1 MAANDEEET
10 KKGSISEYMKFQ
22 NNFYSLLRKQ
32 RFKKN
37 SARNPHEKRNKKV
50 LLNEIKGTDISGTVI
65 SKKTETF
72 IIIILPIICCGLLI
86 ILVIGSLAG
95 FLGLFKITLFRNII
109 LILIGISAIMIILN
123 ILIRKRT
130 SKQSK

>member
-1 MAANDEEET
+1 MSANEEEET
-10 KKGSISEYMKFQ
+10 KKRNVSEYMEFQ
-22 NNFYSLLRKQ
+22 NNFYSLSRKQ

-37 SARNPHEKRNKKV
+37 PARYPHEKRNTKV
-50 LLNEIKGTDISGTVI
+50 LLNEINGTDISGNVI
-65 SKKTETF
+65 SRNKETF

-109 LILIGISAIMIILN
+109 LILIGISAIVIILN